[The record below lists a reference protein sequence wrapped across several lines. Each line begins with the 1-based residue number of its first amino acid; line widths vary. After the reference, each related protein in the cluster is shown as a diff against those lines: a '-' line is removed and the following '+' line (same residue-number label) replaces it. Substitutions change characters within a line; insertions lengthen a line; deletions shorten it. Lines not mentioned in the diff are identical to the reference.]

1 MGVSCGDVDSCQDD
15 PQYKVM
21 KYLVF
26 GTILSSLLSE
36 LQIIIPKTDRNGLC
50 IGMGTSLRAAA
61 QPPRDAVAR
70 ALDHLREGRRWPR
83 LVPGQRLS
91 LLRRACASEL

>member
-21 KYLVF
+21 KCLVF

-36 LQIIIPKTDRNGLC
+36 LQIIIPKTDCKFEISRQLQRSRECMEQVKRAGTNGH
-50 IGMGTSLRAAA
+50 
-61 QPPRDAVAR
+61 D
-70 ALDHLREGRRWPR
+70 LD
-83 LVPGQRLS
+83 
-91 LLRRACASEL
+91 

>member
-1 MGVSCGDVDSCQDD
+1 VDSCQDD

-36 LQIIIPKTDRNGLC
+36 LQIIIPKTDLLLC
-50 IGMGTSLRAAA
+50 
-61 QPPRDAVAR
+61 
-70 ALDHLREGRRWPR
+70 REIK
-83 LVPGQRLS
+83 GQAGEWR
-91 LLRRACASEL
+91 

>member
-1 MGVSCGDVDSCQDD
+1 MSCGDVDSFQDD

-36 LQIIIPKTDRNGLC
+36 LQIIIPKTDRKFEISRQLQRSRECMEQVKRAGTNG
-50 IGMGTSLRAAA
+50 A
-61 QPPRDAVAR
+61 
-70 ALDHLREGRRWPR
+70 
-83 LVPGQRLS
+83 
-91 LLRRACASEL
+91 

>member
-1 MGVSCGDVDSCQDD
+1 MSCGDVDSFQDD

-36 LQIIIPKTDRNGLC
+36 LQRCSVPTTRGDN
-50 IGMGTSLRAAA
+50 A
-61 QPPRDAVAR
+61 
-70 ALDHLREGRRWPR
+70 GR
-83 LVPGQRLS
+83 GGGGS
-91 LLRRACASEL
+91 

>member
-1 MGVSCGDVDSCQDD
+1 MYAACSGCVVGLALGDMDSCQDV

-36 LQIIIPKTDRNGLC
+36 LQIIIPKIDHNGVC
-50 IGMGTSLRAAA
+50 IGMVNPML
-61 QPPRDAVAR
+61 
-70 ALDHLREGRRWPR
+70 
-83 LVPGQRLS
+83 
-91 LLRRACASEL
+91 